1 MKRNK
6 FIAGLIVAAILPFQT
21 FAKTVKKMATGKGFK
36 ISVGEGRIH
45 GHIQLKGVNANIMDL
60 KISGSDS
67 DNGMAIFEQTSM
79 SPGKGTPYHVH
90 HFQNEVFFV
99 EEGSYFF
106 KVGDDEFQLSAGD
119 SIYLPQKVPHA
130 WTQISEKGKMLVIF
144 QPAGKMEEFFMTVA
158 ALEHEPTKEEM
169 AKIFSDNEM
178 KIVGPVLSFD
188 KTKIK

>member
-1 MKRNK
+1 M
-6 FIAGLIVAAILPFQT
+6 
-21 FAKTVKKMATGKGFK
+21 
-36 ISVGEGRIH
+36 
-45 GHIQLKGVNANIMDL
+45 
-60 KISGSDS
+60 
-67 DNGMAIFEQTSM
+67 
-79 SPGKGTPYHVH
+79 H

-158 ALEHEPTKEEM
+158 ALDHEPTKEEM

-188 KTKIK
+188 KTKVK